1 MFNSVFFA
9 QEYINTDDVLAFC
22 LYLMNKMRKCGGD
35 GVKMSLLTITK
46 TVLKQKVDAG
56 SMEDRCRVEVGSMWR
71 RQNKNKKQN

>member
-1 MFNSVFFA
+1 MFNSVFLRRNN
-9 QEYINTDDVLAFC
+9 INTNDVLAFC

-56 SMEDRCRVEVGSMWR
+56 SM
-71 RQNKNKKQN
+71 